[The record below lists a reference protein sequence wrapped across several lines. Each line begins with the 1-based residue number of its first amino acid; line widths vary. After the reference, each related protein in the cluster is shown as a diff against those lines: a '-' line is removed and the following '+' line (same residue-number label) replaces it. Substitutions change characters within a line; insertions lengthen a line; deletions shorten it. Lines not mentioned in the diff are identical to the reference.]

1 MSNTKS
7 NYPNAQKPDVQP
19 GETGEL
25 VSHIEELRMLPAVRD
40 HSDVAERVKWFFQW
54 CVENDLRPG
63 VELLAL
69 SLGCSRQTLLNWQHE
84 ESERGRVICA
94 AKQVIAALTEQWGL
108 TNRLNVA
115 AFCFLMKN
123 NYGYSDNVTL
133 DAPQNRQGIPTRTA
147 AEIAAAHRHVLDEPE
162 PERPDL
168 FNL

>member
-1 MSNTKS
+1 MSNRRS
-7 NYPNAQKPDVQP
+7 NFPNAQQPDVEP

-25 VSHIEELRMLPAVRD
+25 VSSIEELRALPAVREY
-40 HSDVAERVKWFFQW
+40 SEVAERVKWFFQW
-54 CVENDLRPG
+54 CADHDLRPG

-84 ESERGRVICA
+84 GSDRGHVIDT

-123 NYGYSDNVTL
+123 NYGYSDSVTI
-133 DAPQNRQGIPTRTA
+133 DTVQNQSNIPTRTA
-147 AEIAAAHRHVLDEPE
+147 AEIADRYKDALELPE
-162 PERPDL
+162 MERPEL
-168 FNL
+168 